1 MLKVYAVCVNGVGSS
16 LLLKMTV
23 EKAFKELGIEADVKH
38 VDAGQFKGCRPDMC
52 ITTPALAKTIGERA
66 GMILITTT
74 NFLDV
79 KVLKDKISKALE
91 QNE

>member
-38 VDAGQFKGCRPDMC
+38 VDAGQFKGCRPDVC
-52 ITTPALAKTIGERA
+52 ITTPE
-66 GMILITTT
+66 
-74 NFLDV
+74 D
-79 KVLKDKISKALE
+79 
-91 QNE
+91 

>member
-23 EKAFKELGIEADVKH
+23 EKAFRELGIEADVKH
-38 VDAGQFKGCRPDMC
+38 IDAGQFKGCRPDVC
-52 ITTPALAKTIGERA
+52 ITTPALARTIGERE

-74 NFLDV
+74 NFMDV
-79 KVLKDKISKALE
+79 KVLKGKISEALGRE
-91 QNE
+91 